1 MKENLITEN
10 NDYMEYFTIGQKID
24 GKFEVFELKKNGS
37 NIPVQESN
45 KPEFIN
51 LMVNWFGL
59 KSKEKL

>member
-37 NIPVQESN
+37 NIPV
-45 KPEFIN
+45 
-51 LMVNWFGL
+51 
-59 KSKEKL
+59 